1 MNSRY
6 PILDVVVRDILI
18 CFEHEAGHLQA
29 REFKDNEQTADHGI
43 RIIEFGAE
51 GAGRFRIAVEQPFT
65 RDSHSFVWYWQ
76 QRDREHH
83 TWFTEFSTK
92 YPVSNGNSL
101 VYPMMVAGV
110 REYLK
115 QFI

>member
-1 MNSRY
+1 MNSKY
-6 PILDVVVRDILI
+6 PKLEVVVHNMLSY
-18 CFEHEAGHLQA
+18 FEQHAPELQA
-29 REFKDNEQTADHGI
+29 REFKNEEATIDTGI

-51 GAGRFRIAVEQPFT
+51 GAGRFRVAVEQPFVL
-65 RDSHSFVWYWQ
+65 DSMSFTWYWQ
-76 QRDREHH
+76 QRDREYH

-92 YPVSNGNSL
+92 YPISNGNSV

-115 QFI
+115 KFM